1 MGGADT
7 IENIWPQ
14 CGPTGGTLRTRY
26 LRQKDV
32 VENYLTA
39 EVKNGSMDLAEAQ
52 KEIARDWTQ
61 FLEIARAGVLRMS
74 VARRPHERS

>member
-14 CGPTGGTLRTRY
+14 CGPADSALRQRY
-26 LRQKDV
+26 FRQKDV

-39 EVKNGSMDLAEAQ
+39 QVKAGNIDLAEAQ
-52 KEIARDWTQ
+52 KQIARDWT
-61 FLEIARAGVLRMS
+61 
-74 VARRPHERS
+74 

>member
-14 CGPTGGTLRTRY
+14 CGPTGGTLRQRY
-26 LRQKDV
+26 FKQKDV

-39 EVKNGSMDLAEAQ
+39 QVKSGNMDLAEAQ
-52 KEIARDWTQ
+52 KEIARDWMQ
-61 FLEIARAGVLRMS
+61 FLDTAKGWCAAHKCQGG
-74 VARRPHERS
+74 P